1 MKPQSLILAM
11 LTLLCFSVTAQV
23 KKIGELQDNSG
34 EITNFQI
41 DDNNRYIAIGNKIG
55 ILSVFDFGSQSEL
68 YKVRPHRDEINFIQ
82 YNNAANEI
90 VTFSDS
96 EIVFTNASDGAQKSK
111 ITIFDKIK
119 WVDINNNTQL
129 LFILASRGEV
139 DPVPKIYQIELD
151 SRKFD
156 VLQTNAGAVDAFKSS
171 PDGKYLYIGKN
182 EDVLVKDISL
192 DIIEKKLRGHDNSIE
207 WMDLNPSKP
216 DWMTTS
222 DRYTIRFWKISSG
235 KSYFM
240 KWKVVPT
247 PEDFDKIYG
256 AWILNEDNKLLIHGD
271 DGVKIR
277 DVSNP
282 HDEVSLISATGLK
295 VERVR
300 VSPDKSTI
308 MLQAT
313 ENSIEVWSSGS
324 APAVASTAA
333 PTRTSAAATA
343 APIATINSSD
353 EIYRKYKTEID
364 NELNLRAELFK
375 PRGEFERTTDYEARL
390 EKAEE
395 YKNGIFDYYRDLAN
409 REAEVARELEKA
421 RLKILAEK
429 EKRDSERRAALF
441 RDKIKGSY
449 KEYFTR
455 ISELGTYNADTE
467 EFPITIDGMTHQVKV
482 PFDKARAFKQ
492 NSPFFKVVGNSQ
504 LLDDAVTLEK
514 FNYKIV
520 TDTKEVYEFGKQ
532 REALFVTGESD
543 KLLNSL
549 ISTPA
554 PAAAVATST
563 PANNIAPAAKPAG
576 MSEMDARI
584 VDYFSTKTYHALL
597 IGVNEYQDPSIT
609 QLDGPI
615 NDANKLKNILTRKYT
630 FEEENITFLQNP
642 TRTEIIETFDDL
654 QSKIGEDDNLLI
666 FYAGH
671 GVWDEDLK
679 QGFWLPSDA
688 KRTSKAAWLSNAMI
702 RDYIGGIHTKHT
714 LLVADACF
722 SGGIFKTRDVFIE
735 NMASLELAKLPS
747 RKAITS
753 GAMKTVPDK
762 SVFIEYLTKRLEEN
776 ERHLLPAEILF
787 SSFKIAVMNN
797 SHGQVPQ
804 FGDIKGAGDEGGDFV
819 FLKR

>member
-1 MKPQSLILAM
+1 MKQFSLILLASSILS
-11 LTLLCFSVTAQV
+11 LTAFGQA
-23 KKIGELQDNSG
+23 KKIAELEDNSG
-34 EITNFQI
+34 EITEFQV
-41 DDNNRYIAIGNKIG
+41 DPNSQYIALGNKIG
-55 ILSVFDFGSQSEL
+55 ILSVFDFASKEES
-68 YKVRPHRDEINFIQ
+68 YKVRPHRDKINFIRF
-82 YNNAANEI
+82 YPEANQI

-96 EIVFTNASDGAQKSK
+96 EIVFSKASDGAQISK
-111 ITIFDKIK
+111 ITIFEKIK
-119 WVDINNNTQL
+119 YVDLNHNSKQL
-129 LFILASRGEV
+129 YILASRGET
-139 DPVPKIYQIELD
+139 DPVQKIYKIELD

-156 VLQTNAGAVDAFKSS
+156 VFQSNAGNITTFKSS
-171 PDGKYLYIGKN
+171 ADGKYMYIGKN
-182 EDVLVKDISL
+182 EEIWIKNIDL
-192 DIIEKKLRGHDNSIE
+192 DIIEKKLKDHDSRIE
-207 WMDLNPSKP
+207 SLSLNASKP
-216 DWMTTS
+216 DWMTST

-235 KSYFM
+235 KNYLL

-256 AWILNEDNKLLIHGD
+256 AWVLNQNNKLLMYGEE
-271 DGVKIR
+271 GVKIR

-282 HDEVSLISATGLK
+282 HDEVSLISSTGLK
-295 VERVR
+295 IEKVAM
-300 VSPDKSTI
+300 SPDMATI
-308 MLQAT
+308 MLQARD
-313 ENSIEVWSSGS
+313 NGIEIWSNGTPQVATAS
-324 APAVASTAA
+324 AQTRAAA
-333 PTRTSAAATA
+333 PAAAT
-343 APIATINSSD
+343 TIDSSD

-364 NELNLRAELFK
+364 KEMNLRAELFK
-375 PRGEFERTTDYEARL
+375 PRGEFERTVDYETRK
-390 EKAEE
+390 EQAET
-395 YKNGIFDYYRDLAN
+395 YKEGIFDYYRDLAN
-409 REAEVARELEKA
+409 REAEVAKELEQA

-449 KEYFTR
+449 KEYYTR
-455 ISELGTYNADTE
+455 ISELGTYDADKE
-467 EFPITIDGMTHQVKV
+467 EFPITIDGMTYQVNV
-482 PFDKARAFKQ
+482 PFDKARAFKE

-504 LLDDAVTLEK
+504 LLDDAVTLDK

-520 TDTKEVYEFGKQ
+520 TDQKEVYEFGKQ
-532 REALFVTGESD
+532 KKALFVAD
-543 KLLNSL
+543 QADVLLNKL
-549 ISTPA
+549 TKVAPVVATPVATA
-554 PAAAVATST
+554 PARTKTA
-563 PANNIAPAAKPAG
+563 PANSS
-576 MSEMDARI
+576 MSEMDSRI

-597 IGVNEYQDPSIT
+597 IGVNEYRDQSIT

-615 NDANKLKNILTRKYT
+615 NDATRLKNILTTNYT

-642 TRTEIIETFDDL
+642 TRTEIIETFDEL
-654 QSKIGEDDNLLI
+654 QGNIDEDDNLFI

-762 SVFIEYLTKRLEEN
+762 SVFIEYLAKRLEEN
-776 ERHLLPAEILF
+776 ERNLLPAEILF

>member
-1 MKPQSLILAM
+1 MKLLSLLLILV
-11 LTLLCFSVTAQV
+11 TYIHSDLLGQA
-23 KKIGELQDNSG
+23 KKIADLSDNSG
-34 EITNFQI
+34 EITEFEI
-41 DDNNRYIAIGNKIG
+41 DEYNKYVAIGNEIG
-55 ILSVFDFGSQSEL
+55 ILTLFDLASQSEL
-68 YKVRPHRDEINFIQ
+68 FKVRAHREEINFIKFYSAKNQ
-82 YNNAANEI
+82 I
-90 VTFSDS
+90 ITFTDN
-96 EIVFTNASDGAQKSK
+96 EIVFTQNSDGAQVSK
-111 ITIFDKIK
+111 ISIFDKID
-119 WVDINNNTQL
+119 WVDVNNATGKMYVM
-129 LFILASRGEV
+129 STRGEA
-139 DPVPKIYQIELD
+139 DPVKKIYKIDLD

-156 VLQTNAGAVDAFKSS
+156 IFQPNVGGVETFKSS
-171 PDGKYLYIGKN
+171 HDGKTVYIGKN
-182 EDVLVKDISL
+182 EELLIKNVDLDIIDKKLNGHDNRIESL
-192 DIIEKKLRGHDNSIE
+192 DINA
-207 WMDLNPSKP
+207 SKS
-216 DWMTTS
+216 DWITTT

-235 KSYFM
+235 KSYLL

-247 PEDFDKIYG
+247 PEDFDKVY
-256 AWILNEDNKLLIHGD
+256 ASWILNDENKLLIHGEE
-271 DGVKIR
+271 GLKIR
-277 DVSNP
+277 DISNP
-282 HDEVSLISATGLK
+282 HDEVSIISSTGLK
-295 VERVR
+295 IEKVNL
-300 VSPDKSTI
+300 SSDKTI
-308 MLQAT
+308 ILLQSL

-324 APAVASTAA
+324 KPGVTTPTMAS
-333 PTRTSAAATA
+333 RSAESSI
-343 APIATINSSD
+343 PVVNSSD

-364 NELNLRAELFK
+364 KELNLRAELFK
-375 PRGEFERTTDYEARL
+375 PRGEFERTADYDERKV
-390 EKAEE
+390 KAEE
-395 YKNGIFDYYRDLAN
+395 YKEGIFDYYRDLAN
-409 REAEVARELEKA
+409 REAEVEKELEQA

-467 EFPITIDGMTHQVKV
+467 EFPITIDEMTYQVKV
-482 PFDKARAFKQ
+482 PFDKARDFKQ

-504 LLDDAVTLEK
+504 LLDDAVTMDK

-520 TDTKEVYEFGKQ
+520 TDKKEVYEFGKQ
-532 REALFVTGESD
+532 RKALFVENEAD
-543 KLLNSL
+543 QLLNS
-549 ISTPA
+549 ITRGTSVATAAPTPA
-554 PAAAVATST
+554 VSKPSASSENTSELD
-563 PANNIAPAAKPAG
+563 
-576 MSEMDARI
+576 SRI

-597 IGVNEYQDPSIT
+597 IGVNEYMDPSIT

-615 NDANKLKNILTRKYT
+615 ADAGKLKDVLTRNYT
-630 FEEENITFLQNP
+630 FEEENITFLKNP
-642 TRTEIIETFDDL
+642 TRTEIIETFDEL
-654 QSKIGEDDNLLI
+654 QAKIDEDDNLLI

-722 SGGIFKTRDVFIE
+722 SGGIFKTRDMFVQ

-776 ERHLLPAEILF
+776 DRSLLPAEILF

-804 FGDIKGAGDEGGDFV
+804 FGDIKGAGDEGGDFI

>member
-1 MKPQSLILAM
+1 MKQFSFVL
-11 LTLLCFSVTAQV
+11 LTICAAGLSVFGQA
-23 KKIGELQDNSG
+23 KKIAELEDNSG
-34 EITNFQI
+34 EITEFQA
-41 DDNNRYIAIGNKIG
+41 DANNQYIALGNKIG
-55 ILSVFDFGSQSEL
+55 ILTVFDFNTKEES
-68 YKVRPHRDEINFIQ
+68 YKVRPHRERIDFIRF
-82 YNNAANEI
+82 YTGANQI
-90 VTFSDS
+90 VTFTDT
-96 EIVFTNASDGAQKSK
+96 EIAFLNGADGSQLSK
-111 ITIFDKIK
+111 ITIFDKIH
-119 WVDINNNTQL
+119 WVDLNNVSKQL
-129 LFILASRGEV
+129 YILASRGES
-139 DPVPKIYQIELD
+139 DPVQKIYKIDLE

-156 VLQTNAGAVDAFKSS
+156 VFHSNAGAIEAFKTSY
-171 PDGKYLYIGKN
+171 DGKYMFIGKN
-182 EDVLVKDISL
+182 EDILVKDIGL
-192 DIIEKKLRGHDNSIE
+192 DIIEKKLKGHDSRIESI
-207 WMDLNPSKP
+207 DNNASKT
-216 DWMTTS
+216 DWMTTT
-222 DRYTIRFWKISSG
+222 DRYTVRFWKVSSG
-235 KSYFM
+235 KSYLM

-256 AWILNEDNKLLIHGD
+256 AWVLNQDNKLLIHGEE
-271 DGVKIR
+271 GLKIR

-282 HDEVSLISATGLK
+282 HDEVSIISSTGFEIEK
-295 VERVR
+295 VQ

-308 MLQAT
+308 LLQSRD
-313 ENSIEVWSSGS
+313 NSVEIWSNGAPGKLTAS
-324 APAVASTAA
+324 AQTRAAS
-333 PTRTSAAATA
+333 TSAA
-343 APIATINSSD
+343 ATINSSD

-364 NELNLRAELFK
+364 KEMNLRADLFK
-375 PRGEFERTTDYEARL
+375 PRSEFERTADFESRQEEA
-390 EKAEE
+390 EV
-395 YKNGIFDYYRDLAN
+395 YKEGIFDYYRDLAN
-409 REAEVARELEKA
+409 REAEVAKELEQA
-421 RLKILAEK
+421 RLKIMAER
-429 EKRDSERRAALF
+429 EKRDSERRAALYK
-441 RDKIKGSY
+441 DKIKSSY
-449 KEYFTR
+449 SEYYTR

-467 EFPITIDGMTHQVKV
+467 EFPITIDGMTYNVNV
-482 PFDKARAFKQ
+482 PFDKARAFKE

-504 LLDDAVTLEK
+504 LLDDAATTEK

-520 TDTKEVYEFGKQ
+520 TDRKEVYEFGKQ
-532 REALFVTGESD
+532 KKALFVSSEAD
-543 KLLNSL
+543 NLLNSL
-549 ISTPA
+549 IQTA
-554 PAAAVATST
+554 PAAATTVASA
-563 PANNIAPAAKPAG
+563 PARAQAAKPKPEG
-576 MSEMDARI
+576 VSEMDSRI

-597 IGVNEYQDPSIT
+597 IGVNEYRDPSIT

-615 NDANKLKNILTRKYT
+615 SDAGKLKDVLTSEYT

-654 QSKIGEDDNLLI
+654 QGRIGEDDNLFI

-762 SVFIEYLTKRLEEN
+762 SVFIEYLTKRLKEN
-776 ERHLLPAEILF
+776 ERSLLPAEILF
-787 SSFKIAVMNN
+787 GSFKIAVMNN

-804 FGDIKGAGDEGGDFV
+804 FGDIKGAGDEGGDFI

>member
-1 MKPQSLILAM
+1 MKNLLILVLM
-11 LTLLCFSVTAQV
+11 LSLPILSSFGQT
-23 KKIGELQDNSG
+23 KKVAELEDNSG
-34 EITNFQI
+34 EITEFQV
-41 DDNNRYIAIGNKIG
+41 DENNQYIAIGNEIG
-55 ILSVFDFGSQSEL
+55 ILTVFDFSTKEEL
-68 YKVRPHRDEINFIQ
+68 YKIRPHKEKIKFIRFYSGQ
-82 YNNAANEI
+82 NQ
-90 VTFSDS
+90 VVSFTDS
-96 EIVFTNASDGAQKSK
+96 EIVFSNASDGAQISK
-111 ITIFDKIK
+111 ISLFEKID
-119 WVDINNNTQL
+119 WVDLNNSSQMLYL
-129 LFILASRGEV
+129 LSTKGV
-139 DPVPKIYQIELD
+139 SDPSKRIYKVELQ

-156 VLQTNAGAVDAFKSS
+156 VFHASTGGIGTFKTSY
-171 PDGKYLYIGKN
+171 DGKLMYLAKGDEI
-182 EDVLVKDISL
+182 LVKNIDL
-192 DIIEKKLRGHDNSIE
+192 DIIDKKLKGHEANIE
-207 WMDLNPSKP
+207 HIDLNPSKT
-216 DWMTTS
+216 DWMTTTDKYS
-222 DRYTIRFWKISSG
+222 LRFWKISSG
-235 KSYFM
+235 KSYLL
-240 KWKVVPT
+240 KWKAVPT
-247 PEDFDKIYG
+247 PEDFDKLYYS
-256 AWILNEDNKLLIHGD
+256 WVLNQQNKILIHGEE
-271 DGVKIR
+271 GLKIR

-282 HDEVSLISATGLK
+282 HDEVSIISSTGLK
-295 VERVR
+295 IEKVAL
-300 VSPDKSTI
+300 SPDKSSI
-308 MLQAT
+308 LIQSRD
-313 ENSIEVWSSGS
+313 NSIEVWSSGE
-324 APAVASTAA
+324 APQIASNDTN
-333 PTRTSAAATA
+333 TRSTETTT
-343 APIATINSSD
+343 PVINSSD
-353 EIYRKYKTEID
+353 EIYKKYKVEID
-364 NELNLRAELFK
+364 KELNLRAELYK

-390 EKAEE
+390 DEAET
-395 YKNGIFDYYRDLAN
+395 YKEGIFDYYRDLAN
-409 REAEVARELEKA
+409 REAEVAKELEAA
-421 RLKILAEK
+421 RLKILAER

-449 KEYFTR
+449 QEYYTR

-467 EFPITIDGMTHQVKV
+467 EFPITIDGMTHSVKV

-520 TDTKEVYEFGKQ
+520 TDSKEVYEFGKQ
-532 REALFVTGESD
+532 KKALFVADEAD
-543 KLLNSL
+543 LLLNGL
-549 ISTPA
+549 IKPTQA
-554 PAAAVATST
+554 TAAATPVVSRPATASPET
-563 PANNIAPAAKPAG
+563 EE
-576 MSEMDARI
+576 SELDSRI

-597 IGVNEYQDPSIT
+597 IGVDEYRDPSIT

-615 NDANKLKNILTRKYT
+615 ADAGRLKDVLTRNYT

-642 TRTEIIETFDDL
+642 TRTEIIETFDEL
-654 QSKIGEDDNLLI
+654 QSKIDEEDNLLI

-722 SGGIFKTRDVFIE
+722 SGGIFKTRDMFIQ

-776 ERHLLPAEILF
+776 ERSLLPAEILF

-804 FGDIKGAGDEGGDFV
+804 FGDIKGAGDEGGDFI

>member
-1 MKPQSLILAM
+1 MKRLSIVVAAIA
-11 LTLLCFSVTAQV
+11 LLCYTSSAQV

-34 EITNFQI
+34 EIKEFQI
-41 DDNNRYIAIGNKIG
+41 DDNNQYIAVGNKIG

-68 YKVRPHRDEINFIQ
+68 YKVRPHRSEINFIRFD
-82 YNNAANEI
+82 NAANEI

-96 EIVFTNASDGAQKSK
+96 EIVFSNAPDGAQKSK

-119 WVDINNNTQL
+119 WVDLNNSTKL
-129 LFILASRGEV
+129 LYILASRGEV

-151 SRKFD
+151 SRKFN
-156 VLQTNAGAVDAFKSS
+156 VIQTNAGAVDAFKSS
-171 PDGKYLYIGKN
+171 ADGKYLYIGKN

-192 DIIEKKLRGHDNSIE
+192 DIIEKKLRGHDTSIE
-207 WMDLNPSKP
+207 SMDINPSKP
-216 DWMTTS
+216 DWMTTT
-222 DRYTIRFWKISSG
+222 DRYTIRFWKLSSG
-235 KSYFM
+235 KSYLM

-247 PEDFDKIYG
+247 PEDFDKIFG
-256 AWILNEDNKLLIHGD
+256 AWVMNEDNKLLIHGD

-295 VERVR
+295 VEMVR

-308 MLQAT
+308 LLQASD
-313 ENSIEVWSSGS
+313 NAIEVWSSGS
-324 APAVASTAA
+324 APATTTASSGSRAA
-333 PTRTSAAATA
+333 NTATA
-343 APIATINSSD
+343 APIAMINSSD

-364 NELNLRAELFK
+364 KELNLRAELFK
-375 PRGEFERTTDYEARL
+375 PRGEFERTSDFEARQA
-390 EKAEE
+390 KAEE
-395 YKNGIFDYYRDLAN
+395 YKMGIFDYYKDLAN

-449 KEYFTR
+449 KEYYTR
-455 ISELGTYNADTE
+455 ISELGMYNADTE
-467 EFPITIDGMTHQVKV
+467 EFPITIDGMTYKVNV
-482 PFDKARAFKQ
+482 PFDKARDFKE

-504 LLDDAVTLEK
+504 LLDDAVTVEK

-532 REALFVTGESD
+532 REALFVTNEAD
-543 KLLNSL
+543 QLLNSL
-549 ISTPA
+549 LRTSA
-554 PAAAVATST
+554 PAAAAPVATS
-563 PANNIAPAAKPAG
+563 PATNATMPAG

-615 NDANKLKNILTRKYT
+615 SDANKLKDILTRKYT
-630 FEEENITFLQNP
+630 FEDENITFLQNP